1 VEFIKNLLSREPVT
15 DHTVTDSYHTI
26 FGFNTGSKVAAIT
39 IDIVYWFII
48 FVAYCFAFH
57 ALGAILI
64 TWHWTLTAL
73 ASFAVVGL
81 PYCVKIILFGRK
93 EFPIKAAL
101 LCLFLSLMPTIFDFA
116 GLYSE
121 TGVQDSLKSS
131 KVQIADTLSYFE
143 AASKKSVQVQQIEI
157 SNEGRDRKAVIEKN
171 LLSKTTELKQQIE
184 NANQEVIDERQGVKS
199 KVGDGPKSK
208 ELQSQVRKLQ
218 AQTDIQLQSS
228 KIELK
233 KQSDTIDQEVV
244 EKLQALETSNK
255 LLGDKIV
262 VCKKSIEETANFK
275 ELEFAVI
282 DANSLISSIAS
293 TLNTKFTPV
302 KIIGTDNIIKVS
314 FNALLSWD
322 VTALVCFLLA
332 FLMEIGDI
340 IIVFTK
346 RYEKKSP
353 LPLIQKKD
361 DDNLRYVKYTKT
373 YEGY

>member
-1 VEFIKNLLSREPVT
+1 MEFIKNLLSREPVT

-340 IIVFTK
+340 IIVFTM